1 MKHWEILLSLLIII
15 FSLMIMINGNDD
27 DGEKNINDPYLTII
41 VHLKKN
47 GFLFT
52 QNDYYNFSRIDRD
65 DIFKFGNVLFDP
77 RMNMFIGTTYQPT
90 MNTEQ
95 QLIYDYFKQKCDEI
109 ERKYLHGYPNFQQ
122 KNNEC
127 INDIVRLTIQQRL
140 YQHVRYFQL
149 NDQKK
154 NRQFDK
160 ELYRLLTIANSSCMM
175 ENDTSK
181 IEWKRKNFE
190 NIIISSDR
198 LFVSIAYYFFR
209 IRYDFYQEHRQITS
223 DRRNN
228 LRLKVRNLYTQL
240 GEIIFDLEF
249 YRFNFLLQKQHFNSE
264 IVLHKFFII
273 FDILIQMKEFYY
285 QNLVD

>member
-1 MKHWEILLSLLIII
+1 
-15 FSLMIMINGNDD
+15 MIMINGDD
-27 DGEKNINDPYLTII
+27 DEKNINDPYLTII

-90 MNTEQ
+90 MNTER

-240 GEIIFDLEF
+240 GE
-249 YRFNFLLQKQHFNSE
+249 
-264 IVLHKFFII
+264 VCGG
-273 FDILIQMKEFYY
+273 
-285 QNLVD
+285 